1 MKPVMCFL
9 NSTLAHTDMLDFFL
23 KVSMQTDSSDC
34 YWDTYQIDKTFI
46 ETSSKLTKLLLRQVA
61 N

>member
-23 KVSMQTDSSDC
+23 KVSMQLIVVTV
-34 YWDTYQIDKTFI
+34 T
-46 ETSSKLTKLLLRQVA
+46 ETSTKLTKLLLRQVVS
-61 N
+61 